1 MEDNYKL
8 AKWLSGEL
16 SEAELHAF
24 EKTPDFKTYEKIA
37 IYSSQM
43 EAPSFDENKLYE
55 EVIAAKKKNTRVISM
70 HQTWWF
76 RVAAIFLVFL
86 GLTYFYNTS
95 IAITESAVYGEFNTF
110 KLPDNSQVVLNAGSE
125 IDYNKWNWDN
135 HRQLQLSGEAYFRV
149 AKGKKFEVQTNLGK
163 VTVLGTQFNVK
174 ARKNRFDVTCYEGRV
189 KVNYQ
194 KQQLVITKGQRV
206 SFKDGILLNTPNSMA
221 LQPEW
226 TSKELAFVDEHLSA
240 ILEEMERQYNCTFEY
255 ADINNSQLFT
265 GTIPANNIDQGLQ
278 VLATI
283 YHVKFKK
290 TTNNKISL
298 EFVDVEK

>member
-1 MEDNYKL
+1 MEENYEL
-8 AKWLSGEL
+8 AKWLAGEL
-16 SEAELHAF
+16 SDAELQAF
-24 EKTPDFKTYEKIA
+24 EKTPEFKTYEKIA

-43 EAPSFDENKLYE
+43 EAPFFDENKLYKD
-55 EVIAAKKKNTRVISM
+55 VIGAKKKATRVISLN
-70 HQTWWF
+70 QTWWF
-76 RVAAIFLVFL
+76 RVAAVFLLFL
-86 GLTYFYNTS
+86 GLTYFYNNS
-95 IAITESAVYGEFNTF
+95 VAITESALNGEFNTF
-110 KLPDNSQVVLNAGSE
+110 ELPDNSHVVLNAGSE

-135 HRQLQLSGEAYFRV
+135 HRQIQLSGEAYFRV
-149 AKGKKFEVQTNLGK
+149 AKGKKFEVQTNLGT

-206 SFKDGILLNTPNSMA
+206 SFKDGVLLDTSNAMV
-221 LQPEW
+221 LEPEW
-226 TSKELAFVDEHLSA
+226 TSKELAFVNENLSA
-240 ILEEMERQYNCTFEY
+240 ILEEMERQYNCTFVHS
-255 ADINNSQLFT
+255 DINNSQLFT

-290 TTNNKISL
+290 TSNNKISL
-298 EFVDVEK
+298 KFVDVEK